1 MKKILETF
9 HCMDLTKPL
18 YFVPLFLL
26 LLLSRLPLLN
36 LGFGY
41 DIDGWVEVNSAFHTA
56 HALEYIPSRGLGHPL
71 YELLLALLI
80 KIDERFFYSGWI
92 ITNSAN
98 FLIFLLCILLFYKIL
113 DSWKIERKELLI
125 IFFCFLPVIWKNS
138 AMTVDFMLSLMFL
151 LLSHYL
157 VIKNRYTLS
166 AIALGFACGARFQN
180 GIMLIPMVYLI
191 LSQANS
197 GKKEAIKFFLL
208 FSLITFI
215 FLIPF
220 LRSYGIPTY
229 ERYQEVA
236 NLQSNL
242 GMYVLK
248 SVYRGIYRFVG
259 IDAALFLLGCLVFRT
274 YGVKRLFTSLRNRDE
289 KIVFSSLV
297 VVIFSLLFVKYPFKQ
312 EYMLPMVPSAL
323 ILLNH
328 ILHKKTLLIFFL
340 IAVLNGFLVV
350 PRIKI
355 HFTPQ
360 GKIIADVHIIGKG
373 TLLEDIEK
381 RKDLMRIKDLLK
393 SGVIKDHSVVVW
405 HRYQMPYVFFNRYEI
420 LKSGQYKIEDNKLLP
435 LDSVYDKER
444 DINFTKAANVRGM
457 SRNEIEELLRKK
469 NVYYIP
475 CAIKLTRDQMGI
487 NLLEFNPILIEEL
500 RPHEY

>member
-9 HCMDLTKPL
+9 HSVDLTKPL
-18 YFVPLFLL
+18 YYVPLFSLV
-26 LLLSRLPLLN
+26 LLSRLPLLN

-56 HALEYIPSRGLGHPL
+56 HTLEYIPSRGLGHPL
-71 YELLLALLI
+71 YEFLLTLLL
-80 KIDERFFYSGWI
+80 KIDERFFCSEWI
-92 ITNSAN
+92 VTNSAN
-98 FLIFLLCILLFYKIL
+98 FFIFLLCIILFYKIV
-113 DSWKIERKELLI
+113 DSWKTERKELLI

-138 AMTVDFMLSLMFL
+138 TMTVDFMLSLMFL

-157 VIKNRYTLS
+157 VIVNRYTLS

-191 LSQANS
+191 LSQTNYR
-197 GKKEAIKFFLL
+197 KKEAIKFFLL

-220 LRSYGIPTY
+220 LKSYGIPTY

-236 NLQSNL
+236 ILQSNL

-248 SVYRGIYRFVG
+248 AAYRGIYRFVG
-259 IDAALFLLGCLVFRT
+259 IDAALFLLGCLVSRT
-274 YGVKRLFTSLRNRDE
+274 YRVKRLFTSLRNRDE
-289 KIVFSSLV
+289 KIVFSFLV
-297 VVIFSLLFVKYPFKQ
+297 VVIFSLLFAKYPFKQ

-340 IAVLNGFLVV
+340 IVVLNGFLVV
-350 PRIKI
+350 PRIKV

-360 GKIIADVHIIGKG
+360 GEIISDVHMIGKG

-381 RKDLMRIKDLLK
+381 RKDLIRIKDFLK
-393 SGVIKDHSVVVW
+393 SDAIKDRSVVVW
-405 HRYQMPYVFFNRYEI
+405 HRYQMAYVFFNRYEI

-444 DINFTKAANVRGM
+444 DIYFTKAADIRGM
-457 SRNEIEELLRKK
+457 SRNEIEELLREK

-475 CAIKLTRDQMGI
+475 CTVKLAKSTLGI
-487 NLLEFNPILIEEL
+487 NLLDFNPILIEEL